1 MVRNLLIP
9 RDYPGAVPDSQGTAR
24 QGGEVA
30 PISRGRDRSAGSRRR
45 EPMYN
50 PPMKTLLRKSFAIAG
65 LAILAACAN
74 PGGEASRPDPRTF
87 QGATADSVI
96 ENFGPPQGD
105 NHLPA
110 GGRELLYSWTSS
122 YVDGGYTSTLDSPI
136 YSGSNLNL
144 PRSYQPTRTV
154 TTKCVVRF
162 TLGADNRVSRV
173 ESFGDGC

>member
-1 MVRNLLIP
+1 
-9 RDYPGAVPDSQGTAR
+9 
-24 QGGEVA
+24 
-30 PISRGRDRSAGSRRR
+30 
-45 EPMYN
+45 MYN
-50 PPMKTLLRKSFAIAG
+50 QPMKTLLGKSFAIAG

-74 PGGEASRPDPRTF
+74 PGGEASRPDPQTF

-96 ENFGPPQGD
+96 NSFGPPQGD
-105 NHLPA
+105 NHLPT

-144 PRSYQPTRTV
+144 PRSYQPTHTV

-162 TLGADNRVSRV
+162 TLGTDSRVSRV